1 MFQRNTLV
9 LELLCC
15 PDDIRHMPAQDGVFR
30 CRYFWN
36 ISNSK
41 HGSSRVE
48 YERKFVLAHQLQTK
62 DIPIEFLGANGV
74 TSGDECHKFLR
85 LQHRLLSLSVS
96 RLISSPNLATL
107 ASHAASIY
115 PLATAPLQISS
126 TLRRSVRCVEKL
138 AQA

>member
-15 PDDIRHMPAQDGVFR
+15 PDDIRHMPAQEGVFR
-30 CRYFWN
+30 CRDFWN

-74 TSGDECHKFLR
+74 TSGDECHKLR
-85 LQHRLLSLSVS
+85 ESVY
-96 RLISSPNLATL
+96 IECKFGDL

>member
-15 PDDIRHMPAQDGVFR
+15 PDDIRHMPAQEGV
-30 CRYFWN
+30 
-36 ISNSK
+36 
-41 HGSSRVE
+41 
-48 YERKFVLAHQLQTK
+48 
-62 DIPIEFLGANGV
+62 FLGANGV